1 MEIVY
6 RYFVGERAASVV
18 FAKTLYL
25 FEISGYLQDFDGC
38 FGLGL
43 KFKGVS
49 HQKHNC
55 NFPLLTVHLERAVV
69 KNVSNYW
76 EGVQPNADN
85 L

>member
-55 NFPLLTVHLERAVV
+55 NLSVIDYSFGKSCRKEC
-69 KNVSNYW
+69 
-76 EGVQPNADN
+76 
-85 L
+85 